1 MPSVLLQLPRHVT
14 ARRGGFK
21 PLQQTGKMAP
31 DIPLTA

>member
-14 ARRGGFK
+14 ARPGGFE
-21 PLQQTGKMAP
+21 PLQQTGKTAP